1 MPRWAV
7 WYIRASFF
15 HLLFGGLWGALL
27 LATKGQGSDLWA
39 YRGWHVDI
47 MLFGW
52 LTQFIWGVA
61 FWIFPRFWTQR
72 GREELIPWVWGLL
85 NAGVLMSM
93 LGVVLRS
100 AGWRFL
106 GHAAITAA
114 AALFLWHAWPRV
126 KPPGA

>member
-1 MPRWAV
+1 MPRWAA
-7 WYIRASFF
+7 WYIRAS
-15 HLLFGGLWGALL
+15 LVYLVVGSLWGALL
-27 LATKGQGSDLWA
+27 LATKGQGSRLWS

-52 LTQFIWGVA
+52 LLQFIWGVA

-72 GREELIPWVWGLL
+72 GREELIPWIWGLL
-85 NAGVLMSM
+85 NAGVLMAL
-93 LGVVLRS
+93 LGVAWKSV
-100 AGWRFL
+100 AWRFL

-114 AALFLWHAWPRV
+114 AVLFTRHAWPRV